1 MEAQSYQAMDSFL
14 VLISAALVLFM
25 QAGFLCLESGLTRTK
40 NSINVAIKNI
50 TDFGL
55 ATVAFWLFGFG
66 FMFGPS
72 LMGLLGMGLFAPE
85 FEEDTTGAGPGFFVF
100 QLAFCGT
107 AATIVSGAVA
117 ERLKFQ
123 GYLLV
128 TALVSLII
136 YPLIGHWVWHGL
148 YSDNQAGWLQV
159 RGFVDFAGSTVVH
172 SVGGWVALAALLVVG
187 PRGGRFVDG
196 KVQKI
201 NPSNLPMAMLGG
213 IILWFG
219 WIGFNGGSSMQMN
232 AGVAPI
238 IMKTLL
244 AAGAGLMVSLG
255 LGWIFHR
262 YPEATAPLNGSLAGL
277 VAITA
282 SCHSVTA
289 LEAVLIGGVGG
300 ALVRPSEILLEK
312 LRIDDAVGAVPVHL
326 AAGVWGT
333 LAVAL
338 FGDSSALD
346 TGLGYWEQLGVQAL
360 GILAVGGAA
369 FIITYLLLSLLN
381 RISPLRVSPEEE
393 KEGLNISEHR
403 ARTDLVDLFLVMDHQ
418 KKTGDLSFDV
428 PVEPF
433 TEVGQIAA
441 RYNEVLARVR
451 NIMEE
456 NEGSRRAIE
465 EAFEKIALEQN
476 RAERLLLNILPEPV
490 ARELKE
496 QKKVIAQS
504 SREVTILFADI
515 VGFTGLAESRPPH
528 QIIEILNR
536 VFSVFDRLTDIHKL
550 EKIKTIGDAYM
561 VVGGLPTYMQEHA
574 AATANFALDIVR
586 ETRRFRFKDGRRL
599 ELRVGIHTGPVVAGV
614 IGEKKF
620 IYDIWGDSV
629 NVASRLESHSLP
641 GKIHISEQTARLI
654 QEEFELEKRGTV
666 ELKGKGNV
674 LTYFLNGRKG
684 SEMPELSPAAVF

>member
-1 MEAQSYQAMDSFL
+1 MNPVSASLDSLL

-25 QAGFLCLESGLTRTK
+25 QAGFLCLESGLTRSK

-55 ATVAFWLFGFG
+55 ATMTFWLLGFG

-72 LMGLLGMGLFAPE
+72 LAGVLGTGEFAPE
-85 FEEDTTGAGPGFFVF
+85 FTGDADGASPGFFVF

-123 GYLLV
+123 GYLVV

-136 YPLIGHWVWHGL
+136 YPVLGHWAWHGL
-148 YSDNQAGWLQV
+148 FADNAAGWLESK
-159 RGFVDFAGSTVVH
+159 GFVDYAGSTVVH
-172 SVGGWVALAALLVVG
+172 SVGGWVARAALLVIG
-187 PRGGRFVDG
+187 PRAGRFVNG
-196 KVQKI
+196 QVQKI
-201 NPSNLPMAMLGG
+201 NPGNLPMAMLGG

-219 WIGFNGGSSMQMN
+219 WIGFNGGSSMAMN
-232 AGVAPI
+232 ASVAPI
-238 IMKTLL
+238 VMKTLL
-244 AAGAGLMVSLG
+244 AAGAGLLVSLIV
-255 LGWIFHR
+255 GWALHR

-277 VAITA
+277 VSITA
-282 SCHSVTA
+282 GCHAVTA
-289 LEAVLIGGVGG
+289 TEAVLIGAVGG
-300 ALVRPSEILLEK
+300 ALVRPCEMLLEK
-312 LRIDDAVGAVPVHL
+312 LQIDDAVGAIPVHL
-326 AAGVWGT
+326 MAGIWGT

-338 FGDSSALD
+338 FGDKTILGTDLD
-346 TGLGYWEQLGVQAL
+346 FWDQLGVQAL
-360 GILAVGGAA
+360 GIVSIGSSA
-369 FIITYLLLSLLN
+369 FLITFLLLWTLN
-381 RISPLRVSPEEE
+381 RIFPLRVSVDEER
-393 KEGLNISEHR
+393 EGLNISEHK

-433 TEVGQIAA
+433 TEVGQIAE
-441 RYNEVLARVR
+441 RYNEVLGRVR
-451 NIMEE
+451 AIMRE
-456 NEGSRRAIE
+456 NEETRRSIE
-465 EAFEKIALEQN
+465 EAFETIALEQN
-476 RAERLLLNILPEPV
+476 RAEKLLLNILPEPV
-490 ARELKE
+490 AQELKS

-515 VGFTGLAESRPPH
+515 VGFTNLAESRQPH

-536 VFSVFDRLTDIHKL
+536 VFSVFDRLTDTHRL

-561 VVGGLPTYMQEHA
+561 VVGGLPNFMPEHA
-574 AATANFALDIVR
+574 SSVARFALDIMK
-586 ETRRFRFKDGRRL
+586 EIGKFRFKDGTRL
-599 ELRVGIHTGPVVAGV
+599 QLRVGMHTGPVVAGV

-620 IYDIWGDSV
+620 IYDVWGDSV

-641 GKIHISEQTARLI
+641 GRIHISEQTADFLRD
-654 QEEFELEKRGTV
+654 EFILEKRGTV

-674 LTYFLNGRKG
+674 FTYFLEGMRQP
-684 SEMPELSPAAVF
+684 SAAAI